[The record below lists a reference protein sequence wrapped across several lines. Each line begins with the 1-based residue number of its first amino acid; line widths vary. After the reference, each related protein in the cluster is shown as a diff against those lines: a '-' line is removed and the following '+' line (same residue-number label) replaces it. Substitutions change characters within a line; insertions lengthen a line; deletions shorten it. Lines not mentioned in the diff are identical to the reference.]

1 MELHSFWCCSP
12 AQSSSSFEA
21 MQMIGASFAQFSE
34 IRNCQ
39 FQNCKLK
46 MRIRIKI
53 LLFPTFAHFRKN
65 LIFYSSPW
73 LIMSQNILKLKRTQ
87 NMMLLDKSC
96 LQETLGWKV
105 QRRRSLMI
113 VPRSGSEGQMC
124 SLCRRD
130 TFLSELASVQIFY
143 WLSVCYLLS
152 LSSLPARGLG
162 PGPGAGPG
170 PADTVEGTLTW
181 SHSSQH
187 NIIQPTTLLCITKY
201 ETERGRKF
209 TVT

>member
-1 MELHSFWCCSP
+1 MKSTEAEESDDSSEKWLRGANVFSVSAGHISLRARKCSD
-12 AQSSSSFEA
+12 
-21 MQMIGASFAQFSE
+21 
-34 IRNCQ
+34 
-39 FQNCKLK
+39 
-46 MRIRIKI
+46 I
-53 LLFPTFAHFRKN
+53 LLA
-65 LIFYSSPW
+65 LGVLSP
-73 LIMSQNILKLKRTQ
+73 
-87 NMMLLDKSC
+87 
-96 LQETLGWKV
+96 
-105 QRRRSLMI
+105 
-113 VPRSGSEGQMC
+113 
-124 SLCRRD
+124 
-130 TFLSELASVQIFY
+130 
-143 WLSVCYLLS
+143 LS